1 MNIDSLY
8 RYPVKGLSPEKL
20 SSVQLDAGNGFPL
33 DRKYA
38 LLRTEAAFDAAAPVW
53 LAKANFVMLM
63 LHEQVAALQTRYSE
77 VGEQL
82 RIRTP
87 AGHERT
93 FALNDPAQRTALEQY
108 FLDFLPKRLSAAP
121 RLVEAR
127 GHQFTDKA
135 EKYVSLINLATVRE
149 LEKRWGQTLD
159 PLRFR
164 ANIYIDGAGPF
175 VELDWVGQEI
185 RLGHVIAEVMQRN
198 GRCAATNVNPQT
210 GARDRDVPGKL
221 RAEFAPQGSGNLS
234 EDHRTRS
241 AHRGGS
247 GGCGTGDPGTPAG
260 RARRS
265 RYRCE
270 PVDLHRLLLPVR
282 SAYAERGVDLAA
294 GPAGKLPLPRLRRR
308 PRCCNSRRRA
318 CARRLDHKTLH
329 PTQRH

>member
-1 MNIDSLY
+1 MKIDSLY

-38 LLRTEAAFDAAAPVW
+38 LLRTEAAFDAASPVW

-77 VGEQL
+77 IGDQL

-93 FALNDPAQRTALEQY
+93 FALNDPAQRAALEQF

-135 EKYVSLINLATVRE
+135 EKYVSLINLASVRE
-149 LEKRWGQTLD
+149 LEKRWGQALD

-164 ANIYIDGAGPF
+164 ANIYIDDAEPF
-175 VELDWVGQEI
+175 AELDWVGREI
-185 RLGHVIAEVMQRN
+185 WFGRVFAQVIERN
-198 GRCAATNVNPQT
+198 GRCAATNVNPRT
-210 GARDRDVPGKL
+210 GVRDRDVPGKL
-221 RAEFAPQGSGNLS
+221 RAEFGHKDLGIYLKITQSGMLVP
-234 EDHRTRS
+234 
-241 AHRGGS
+241 
-247 GGCGTGDPGTPAG
+247 GDPVEIEPVIRESRASARAAMPVDANQWACTACYYLFDPRTLNATWASPKDLPEDYRCPDCGAG
-260 RARRS
+260 RDAVIPVGAR
-265 RYRCE
+265 E
-270 PVDLHRLLLPVR
+270 P
-282 SAYAERGVDLAA
+282 
-294 GPAGKLPLPRLRRR
+294 
-308 PRCCNSRRRA
+308 N
-318 CARRLDHKTLH
+318 T
-329 PTQRH
+329 